1 MHITIIAPG
10 SRGDIQPYIAL
21 GVGLKRS
28 GHVVRT
34 VTNKAFTS
42 LLQSY
47 GLEIWPI
54 DIDVQAA
61 LQSSETSAAIEG
73 GGVLAS
79 FKKLSEIS
87 KRGANLLVQT
97 GLEAAEGADVILSG
111 FGGILIGASLAEKL
125 GLPFVQAYNVP
136 LTPTAAFPGAL
147 FPHLSGWPRSV
158 THRLSHWLTR
168 QVFWQAARMAGN
180 SARMGLLGLPSAP
193 LLGMFD
199 TDLLGRG
206 PLLYG
211 FSPSLIPRPADWDEQ
226 VQITGYWFTD
236 EPNDWS
242 PPDDLVHFLE
252 RGPSPVYIGFGS
264 MSSEQPEHL
273 SRLVLDTLARHQRR
287 AIISSGWAGLF
298 ASSLPDNVH
307 VVDSVPHSWLFPRV
321 AAVVH
326 HGGAGTT
333 AAGVRAGVPSVI
345 VPFHGDQP
353 FWGHLVETTGI
364 GPKPIPRKRLTSE
377 RLANTIEEALQN
389 EDIKRRAAQMGTRVR
404 SEDGVAAAVTIL
416 EQFQHSGFR

>member
-1 MHITIIAPG
+1 VRITIIAPG

-21 GVGLKRS
+21 GAGLKRS
-28 GHVVRT
+28 GHIVRI
-34 VTNKAFTS
+34 VTNKDFTT
-42 LLQSY
+42 LVQSY
-47 GLEIWPI
+47 GLEIFPI
-54 DIDVQAA
+54 DVDVQAA

-73 GGVLAS
+73 GGLLAS

-87 KRGANLLVQT
+87 KRGARLLVEA
-97 GLEAAEGADVILSG
+97 GLEASKGADVILSG

-136 LTPTAAFPGAL
+136 LTPTAAFPGVL
-147 FPHLSGWPRSV
+147 FPNLSGWPQSV

-180 SARMGLLGLPSAP
+180 GTRTGVLGLPSSP

-199 TDLLGRG
+199 TDLFRRG

-211 FSPSLIPRPADWDEQ
+211 FSPALIPKPADWDEQ
-226 VQITGYWFTD
+226 VHVTGFWFTD

-242 PPDDLVHFLE
+242 PPSELVEFLE
-252 RGPSPVYIGFGS
+252 RGPTPVYIGFGS

-273 SRLVLDTLARHQRR
+273 SRLVLDTLERHKRR
-287 AIISSGWAGLF
+287 AIISSGWAGLS
-298 ASSLPDNVH
+298 ATSVPDHVH
-307 VVDSVPHSWLFPRV
+307 VIGSTPHSWLFPQV

-333 AAGVRAGVPSVI
+333 AAGIRAGVPSVI

-364 GPKPIPRKRLTSE
+364 GPKPIPRKSLTSE
-377 RLANTIEEALQN
+377 RLANAIEEALQN
-389 EDIKRRAAQMGTRVR
+389 EDIKRRAAQMGERVR
-404 SEDGVAAAVTIL
+404 NENGVGAAVVIL
-416 EQFQHSGFR
+416 EQFQARGFR